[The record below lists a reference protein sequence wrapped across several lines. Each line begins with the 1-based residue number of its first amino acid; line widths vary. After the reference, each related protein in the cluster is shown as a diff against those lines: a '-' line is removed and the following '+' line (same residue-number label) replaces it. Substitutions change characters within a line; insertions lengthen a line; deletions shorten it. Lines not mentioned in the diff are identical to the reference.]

1 LAGSSAGVSDR
12 TASRQQRDREAN
24 EQRGAPPGGQPT
36 MGKII
41 GIDLGTTNSVVAVM
55 EGKEPKVIVN
65 EEGDR
70 ITPSVVAIDE
80 QGEILV
86 GQIAKR
92 QAITNPEG
100 TIFSAKRFIGRRFDE
115 IKGDDLKRIPFKVSR
130 RANGDVALTARSKEM
145 SPAEVS
151 AHVLRK
157 LKRAAENYL
166 GEEVKEAV
174 ITVPAYFNDSQR
186 QATKDAGRIAGL
198 DVKRIVNEPTA
209 AALAYG
215 LDKKGDEVIAVY
227 DFGGGTFD
235 ISILEV
241 SDNVVQVISTNG
253 DTQLGGDDVDNR
265 VIDYLVAEFKKD
277 QGIDVSNDK
286 MVMQRLKDAAEKA
299 KIELSS
305 KLETTINLPF
315 LTADASGPKHMNI
328 RLTRAKFEQM
338 IDELVQRTLEPCK
351 KALADASKTAADIH
365 EVVLVGGST
374 RIPVVQEA
382 VKKFFGKE
390 PHKGV
395 NPDEVVAIGA
405 AVQAG
410 VLSGDVKDMVLLDVT
425 PLSLGVETLGGVM
438 TTLIE
443 RNTTIPTRREEV
455 FSTAEDNQN
464 KVEIHVLQGERA
476 EARLNRTLGR
486 FHLEGIMP
494 APRGVP
500 KVKVIFDIDAN
511 GILSVTARDEAT
523 SKDQKITITANSGL
537 SETEIQKMVEEAK
550 KHEEEDKARREEVE
564 VRNRADQLC
573 YQVEKTLDE
582 TKDKLQP
589 EKVGAIREQIAK
601 LRGSI
606 EKQDKDAIKSGTE
619 ALEKLMHEIAQAAYQ
634 SAGAPPA
641 GGAPGGDG
649 GAAPGAKP
657 AGEPG
662 KKKQDDVIDAE
673 YEEGGN

>member
-1 LAGSSAGVSDR
+1 MS
-12 TASRQQRDREAN
+12 
-24 EQRGAPPGGQPT
+24 
-36 MGKII
+36 KII

-115 IKGDDLKRIPFKVSR
+115 LKPEDTKRIPFKITR
-130 RANGDVALTARSKEM
+130 RGNGDVALTARNKEM

-338 IDELVQRTLEPCK
+338 IDDLVQRTLEPCK
-351 KALADASKTAADIH
+351 KALSDASKNASEIH

-500 KVKVIFDIDAN
+500 KVKVTFDIDAN

-523 SKDQKITITANSGL
+523 AKDQKITITANSGL
-537 SETEIQKMVEEAK
+537 SESEIQKMVEEAK
-550 KHEEEDKARREEVE
+550 KHEEEDKGRREEVE
-564 VRNRADQLC
+564 QRNRADQLC

-582 TKDKLQP
+582 TKDKLP
-589 EKVGAIREQIAK
+589 AEKVSAIRDQIAK
-601 LRGSI
+601 VRSAI
-606 EKQDKDAIKSGTE
+606 EKQDKDAIKSGGE

-634 SAGAPPA
+634 AAGTPS
-641 GGAPGGDG
+641 GAPGAEPGAAA
-649 GAAPGAKP
+649 GAAPKSG
-657 AGEPG
+657 GEPG

-673 YEEGGN
+673 YEEGGGN

>member
-1 LAGSSAGVSDR
+1 
-12 TASRQQRDREAN
+12 
-24 EQRGAPPGGQPT
+24 

-41 GIDLGTTNSVVAVM
+41 GIDLGTTNSVVAIM

-70 ITPSVVAIDE
+70 ITPSVVAWDE

-100 TIFSAKRFIGRRFDE
+100 TIFSSKRFIGRRYDE
-115 IKGDDLKRIPFKVSR
+115 LHENDKKRVPFKIVR
-130 RANGDVALTARSKEM
+130 RSNGDVGLTARGKEM
-145 SPAEVS
+145 APPEVS

-166 GEEVKEAV
+166 GEEVTEAV

-186 QATKDAGRIAGL
+186 QATKDAGKIAGL
-198 DVKRIVNEPTA
+198 EVKRIVNEPTA

-277 QGIDVSNDK
+277 QGIDVSHDK

-328 RLTRAKFEQM
+328 RLSRAKFEAL
-338 IDELVQRTLEPCK
+338 IDDLVQRTLEPCK
-351 KALADASKTAADIH
+351 KALSDAGKNASEIH

-374 RIPVVQEA
+374 RIPMVQEA

-405 AVQAG
+405 GVQAG
-410 VLSGDVKDMVLLDVT
+410 VLSGEVKDMVLLDVT

-486 FHLEGIMP
+486 FHLEGIMA

-500 KVKVIFDIDAN
+500 KIKVTFDIDAN

-523 SKDQKITITANSGL
+523 GKDQKITITANSGL
-537 SETEIQKMVEEAK
+537 SDNEIEKMVEEAK
-550 KHEEEDKARREEVE
+550 KHEAEDKARREEVE
-564 VRNRADQLC
+564 TRNRADQLC

-582 TKDKLQP
+582 TKDKLP
-589 EKVGAIREQIAK
+589 AEKTTAIRDQVAK
-601 LRGSI
+601 VRSAI
-606 EKQDKDAIKSGTE
+606 DKQDAAAIKSGTE
-619 ALEKLMHEIAQAAYQ
+619 ELEKLMHEIAQAAYQ
-634 SAGAPPA
+634 AAGQQP
-641 GGAPGGDG
+641 GAPGGPG
-649 GAAPGAKP
+649 APGAGGP
-657 AGEPG
+657 AAGGGEPG
-662 KKKQDDVIDAE
+662 KGGAKKPQDDVIDAE
-673 YEEGGN
+673 YEEGN

>member
-1 LAGSSAGVSDR
+1 
-12 TASRQQRDREAN
+12 
-24 EQRGAPPGGQPT
+24 

-41 GIDLGTTNSVVAVM
+41 GIDLGTTNSVVAIM

-70 ITPSVVAIDE
+70 ITPSVVAVDE

-100 TIFSAKRFIGRRFDE
+100 TVFSAKRFIGRRHDE
-115 IKGDDLKRIPFKVSR
+115 LPESDLKRVPFKVTR
-130 RANGDVALTARSKEM
+130 RGNGDIAVVARGKEM
-145 SPAEVS
+145 SPQEVS

-166 GEEVKEAV
+166 GETVTEAV

-235 ISILEV
+235 ISVLEV

-265 VIDYLVAEFKKD
+265 LIDHLVAEFKKD
-277 QGIDVSNDK
+277 QGLDVSNDK

-315 LTADASGPKHMNI
+315 LTADASGPKHMNTRI
-328 RLTRAKFEQM
+328 TRAKFESM
-338 IDELVQRTLEPCK
+338 IEELVQRTLEPTK
-351 KALADASKTAADIH
+351 KALSDAGKSPSDIH

-374 RIPVVQEA
+374 RIPLVQEA

-455 FSTAEDNQN
+455 FSTAEDSQN

-486 FHLEGIMP
+486 FHLEGIMA

-500 KVKVIFDIDAN
+500 KIKVTFDIDAN

-523 SKDQKITITANSGL
+523 GKDQKITITANSGL

-550 KHEEEDKARREEVE
+550 QHEAEDKARREEVE
-564 VRNRADQLC
+564 QRNRADQLC
-573 YQVEKTLDE
+573 WQVEKTLDE
-582 TKDKLQP
+582 SKDKLP
-589 EKVGAIREQIAK
+589 AEKVSVVRDQIAT
-601 LRGSI
+601 LRTAI
-606 EKQDKDAIKSGTE
+606 EKQDAEAIRTGTE

-634 SAGAPPA
+634 AAGGQPGAGGAGGPGGAGPA
-641 GGAPGGDG
+641 AGGGAPGAGGD
-649 GAAPGAKP
+649 KKD
-657 AGEPG
+657 PG

-673 YEEGGN
+673 YEEGN

>member
-1 LAGSSAGVSDR
+1 
-12 TASRQQRDREAN
+12 
-24 EQRGAPPGGQPT
+24 

-41 GIDLGTTNSVVAVM
+41 GIDLGTTNSVVAIM

-70 ITPSVVAIDE
+70 ITPSVVAWDE

-100 TIFSAKRFIGRRFDE
+100 TIFSSKRFIGRRFDE
-115 IKGDDLKRIPFKVSR
+115 LPATDLKRVPFKIVRRTNGDIGLVSR
-130 RANGDVALTARSKEM
+130 GKEM
-145 SPAEVS
+145 APPEVA

-166 GEEVKEAV
+166 GEEVSEAV

-186 QATKDAGRIAGL
+186 QATKDAGKIAGL
-198 DVKRIVNEPTA
+198 EVKRIVNEPTA

-241 SDNVVQVISTNG
+241 SDHVVQVISTNG

-265 VIDYLVAEFKKD
+265 VIDHLVAEFKKD
-277 QGIDVSNDK
+277 QGIDVSADK

-328 RLTRAKFEQM
+328 RLSRAKFEQL
-338 IDELVQRTLEPCK
+338 IDDLVQRTLEPCK
-351 KALADASKTAADIH
+351 KALSDASKNPSDIN

-374 RIPVVQEA
+374 RIPIVQEA

-410 VLSGDVKDMVLLDVT
+410 VLSGEVKDMVLLDVT

-486 FHLEGIMP
+486 FHLEGIMA

-500 KVKVIFDIDAN
+500 KVKVTFDIDAN

-537 SETEIQKMVEEAK
+537 SDTEIEKMVEEAK
-550 KHEEEDKARREEVE
+550 KNEAEDKARREEVE
-564 VRNRADQLC
+564 QRNRADQLC

-582 TKDKLQP
+582 TKDKLP
-589 EKVGAIREQIAK
+589 AEKTAVIRDQITK
-601 LRGSI
+601 LRSAI
-606 EKQDKDAIKSGTE
+606 DKQDAPAIKSGTE

-634 SAGAPPA
+634 AAGTQPPA
-641 GGAPGGDG
+641 GGAGGDKG
-649 GAAPGAKP
+649 GAAPGGAAP
-657 AGEPG
+657 GG
-662 KKKQDDVIDAE
+662 KKSQDDVIDAE
-673 YEEGGN
+673 YEEGGS